1 MTQDQLIKE
10 TLRVVKDKTVTL
22 ISEEDIVKKL
32 KKKKVLNIKYGVD
45 PSAKDIHLGHTVP
58 IMKLKE
64 LQDLGHQIVF
74 IIGDFTAKIGDPT
87 GKSETRKLLTDEQVA
102 ENAKTYQDQIFS
114 ILDKEKTKVV
124 FNSEW
129 FGEMKF
135 SDVVMLAS
143 KYTVARML
151 ERDDFNKRYTT
162 GKPISVL
169 EFFYPLIQGYDSVM
183 VEADIEVGGTDQTF
197 NLLVGRDLQKEFGQ
211 EQQCILTMPILE
223 GTDGVQKMSKS
234 LNNHIGISEDPKD
247 IYGKIMSVSDEMMLK
262 YYKLLTHTPNE
273 AIEKAKETPLQSKKD
288 LAYMIVKQ
296 YHGEEK
302 AIYAA
307 EEFKKIFAK
316 KEIPTDIEEYTVP
329 ESEIVDGKVW
339 IVKLLQLAGMVSSGG
354 EARRMIKQNSVKV
367 NEVRKNDEK
376 EQLELTDGMIVQVGK
391 RKFKK
396 IVL

>member
-1 MTQDQLIKE
+1 MTLDKLIEE
-10 TLRVVKDKTVTL
+10 TLKVVRSKTVTL
-22 ISEEDIVKKL
+22 ISEEDIIKKL
-32 KKKKVLNIKYGVD
+32 KKKRVLNIKYGVD

-129 FGEMKF
+129 FGKMQF

-151 ERDDFNKRYTT
+151 ERDDFQKRYT
-162 GKPISVL
+162 GKKPISIL

-183 VEADIEVGGTDQTF
+183 VESDIEVGGTDQTF

-211 EQQCILTMPILE
+211 EPQSILTMPILE

-247 IYGKIMSVSDEMMLK
+247 IYGKIMSISDEMMLK
-262 YYKLLTHTPNE
+262 YYKLLTQVSDET
-273 AIEKAKETPLQSKKD
+273 IEKAKETPLQSKKD
-288 LAYMIVKQ
+288 LAHKIVKQ

-302 AIYAA
+302 AVYAA

-316 KEIPTDIEEYTVP
+316 KEIPTDIAEFKIPAKELQ
-329 ESEIVDGKVW
+329 DGKIW
-339 IVKLLQLAGMVSSGG
+339 IVKLLQLTNLVTSGG
-354 EARRMIKQNSVKV
+354 EARRMIKQNSVKI
-367 NEVRKNDEK
+367 NEVKHADEK
-376 EQLELTDGMIVQVGK
+376 EYLEITDGMIVQVGK
-391 RKFKK
+391 RKFAK
-396 IVL
+396 IVV

>member
-1 MTQDQLIKE
+1 MTVDKLIEE
-10 TLRVVKDKTVTL
+10 TLRVVKSKTVTL

-102 ENAKTYQDQIFS
+102 ENAKTYQEQIFS

-129 FGEMKF
+129 FGKMQF

-151 ERDDFNKRYTT
+151 ERDDFNKRYTS

-183 VEADIEVGGTDQTF
+183 VEADIEIGGTDQTF

-247 IYGKIMSVSDEMMLK
+247 IYGKIMSISDEMMLK
-262 YYKLLTHTPNE
+262 YYKLLTHTPDDV
-273 AIEKAKETPLQSKKD
+273 IEKAKETPLQSKKD

-302 AIYAA
+302 AKYASD
-307 EEFKKIFAK
+307 EFKKIFAK
-316 KEIPTDIEEYTVP
+316 KEIPTDIEEYKIP
-329 ESEIVDGKVW
+329 ANEIEDGKVW
-339 IVKLLQLAGMVSSGG
+339 IVKLLQLTKMVSSGG
-354 EARRMIKQNSVKV
+354 EARRMIKQNSVKI
-367 NEVRKNDEK
+367 NEVKHNDEK

-391 RKFKK
+391 RKFRK
-396 IVL
+396 IIL